1 MTPRRAGGA
10 GDLGGPSFDEIAR
23 YTSLFGVEPTQ
34 IQHDF
39 VVSHVLSAIA
49 EHRDRIVFF
58 GGTALSR
65 TYLDGLRLS
74 EDIDLLAI
82 GSRAEVARMLD
93 GAIGERLERRFGVV
107 DADPWLSETRV
118 DTDPCVFHIGGTD
131 LRIQLLRGDS
141 YPRWPTTAS
150 VIEQRYAEVP
160 DITLM
165 TLTASGFTAAKTVA
179 WCDESRNA
187 PRDLYDLWAL
197 GQRGH
202 INAAAAAE
210 FKRHGPT
217 GRVPS
222 SSIMPRRP
230 PTDREWRDAL
240 AHQCIPRVGPK
251 EAYEQVRRA
260 WAAAV
265 SEVG

>member
-10 GDLGGPSFDEIAR
+10 RDLRGPSFDEIAR

-93 GAIGERLERRFGVV
+93 RAIGERLERRFGVV
-107 DADPWLSETRV
+107 DADP
-118 DTDPCVFHIGGTD
+118 G
-131 LRIQLLRGDS
+131 
-141 YPRWPTTAS
+141 
-150 VIEQRYAEVP
+150 
-160 DITLM
+160 
-165 TLTASGFTAAKTVA
+165 
-179 WCDESRNA
+179 
-187 PRDLYDLWAL
+187 
-197 GQRGH
+197 
-202 INAAAAAE
+202 
-210 FKRHGPT
+210 
-217 GRVPS
+217 
-222 SSIMPRRP
+222 
-230 PTDREWRDAL
+230 
-240 AHQCIPRVGPK
+240 
-251 EAYEQVRRA
+251 
-260 WAAAV
+260 
-265 SEVG
+265 